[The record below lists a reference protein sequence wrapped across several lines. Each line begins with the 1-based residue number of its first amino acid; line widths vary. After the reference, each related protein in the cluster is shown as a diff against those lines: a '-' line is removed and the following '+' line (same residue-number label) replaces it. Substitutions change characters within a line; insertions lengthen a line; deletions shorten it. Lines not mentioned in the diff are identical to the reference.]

1 MHLHSTGIKVAWDK
15 KKKNIDIY
23 SLNVFCIFNTGQF

>member
-1 MHLHSTGIKVAWDK
+1 MHLHSTGKKVAWDK
-15 KKKNIDIY
+15 KNIDMY